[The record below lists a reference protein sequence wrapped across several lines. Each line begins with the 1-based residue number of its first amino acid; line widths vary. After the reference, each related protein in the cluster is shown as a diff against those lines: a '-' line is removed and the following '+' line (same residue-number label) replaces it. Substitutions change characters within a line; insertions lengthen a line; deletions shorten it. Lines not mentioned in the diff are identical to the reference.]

1 MRLTDGTFL
10 GPYQIRSRIGAG
22 GMGEVYRAHD
32 TRVRRDVAIKVSAEK
47 FTNRFEREARAVAA
61 LNHPNICQLY
71 DVGPDYLVM
80 ELVEGSSPKGPLPL
94 DEALRIAC
102 QIADALEAAHEKG
115 IVHRDLKP
123 ENLKIRLDGTVKV
136 LDFGLAKMSSPD
148 DNEQECVRTSS
159 MSLTEVGSVMGS
171 APYMSPEQAQGKPA
185 DKRTDIWAFGVVL
198 YELLT
203 GKRPFTGETAQG
215 TLAMVLTKEPD
226 WARVPANVRPLLRR
240 CLEKDPR
247 RRLRD
252 IGDAIALVND
262 EVSPEGGNRRL
273 LPWAAGVLLAV
284 GAASWF
290 AGRAARS
297 TDSNQ
302 LIRLDAELGS
312 NAVAGPGITI
322 ALSPDGRRIVYP
334 VRTAGTQQMLVTRAL
349 DQARVTPLLGTD
361 GATDPFFS
369 TDSKWVGFA
378 AGGKL
383 RKISVEGGAPVSLC
397 DLLFFRGGSW
407 AEDGS
412 IVAALSSARGL
423 SRIPEA
429 GGEPQRLTKLRQGES
444 NHRWPQVL
452 PGGKKVL
459 FTAATNLGGATLHL
473 LSLETGQ
480 IQDLQIRGSFGR
492 YVPTSGTSGHL
503 LYLVEDALFGVAM
516 DPDTGAI
523 RGAPS
528 PLVENVAYSMLTG
541 GGQFDVSRTGT
552 LAYLRGET
560 AELWTAAWL
569 DATGKITPLL
579 SKPGTYF
586 TPRVS
591 PDGNLLAFAAASRK
605 GSDIYVY
612 DWRSDAMTRLTF
624 NEQANST
631 PVWAPD
637 GKHIAYRA
645 ATSTG
650 ATIKWVRADG
660 AGETVQL
667 LENAAMLDVYAF
679 TPDGK
684 RLAYTE
690 LNSETGGDAWT
701 LPIDTGDPERPR
713 ATKPEL
719 FFRTHASDQVHG
731 FSPNGRWVAYMSNE
745 SGRAEVYVRSFP
757 GPSGMWQISRDG
769 GSLPRW
775 SRNGRELF
783 FEAPDRRIMV
793 AEYVGQGESFAVV
806 GKPRV
811 WADTRPY
818 GPAGIDLSPDGKR
831 FVIFVQSDSAKE
843 NLQATFLMNF
853 FTELRQK
860 LPARRK

>member
-32 TRVRRDVAIKVSAEK
+32 PRVRRDVAIKVSAEK

-148 DNEQECVRTSS
+148 DNEQECVPTSS
-159 MSLTEVGSVMGS
+159 MSLTEAGSVMGS

-203 GKRPFTGETAQG
+203 GKRPFTGETVQG

-262 EVSPEGGNRRL
+262 EVSPGGGNRSL

-290 AGRAARS
+290 AGRAARPIDNS
-297 TDSNQ
+297 Q

-361 GATDPFFS
+361 
-369 TDSKWVGFA
+369 W
-378 AGGKL
+378 
-383 RKISVEGGAPVSLC
+383 RH
-397 DLLFFRGGSW
+397 R
-407 AEDGS
+407 S
-412 IVAALSSARGL
+412 I
-423 SRIPEA
+423 
-429 GGEPQRLTKLRQGES
+429 
-444 NHRWPQVL
+444 
-452 PGGKKVL
+452 
-459 FTAATNLGGATLHL
+459 F
-473 LSLETGQ
+473 
-480 IQDLQIRGSFGR
+480 
-492 YVPTSGTSGHL
+492 
-503 LYLVEDALFGVAM
+503 LY
-516 DPDTGAI
+516 
-523 RGAPS
+523 
-528 PLVENVAYSMLTG
+528 
-541 GGQFDVSRTGT
+541 
-552 LAYLRGET
+552 
-560 AELWTAAWL
+560 
-569 DATGKITPLL
+569 
-579 SKPGTYF
+579 
-586 TPRVS
+586 
-591 PDGNLLAFAAASRK
+591 
-605 GSDIYVY
+605 
-612 DWRSDAMTRLTF
+612 
-624 NEQANST
+624 
-631 PVWAPD
+631 
-637 GKHIAYRA
+637 
-645 ATSTG
+645 
-650 ATIKWVRADG
+650 
-660 AGETVQL
+660 
-667 LENAAMLDVYAF
+667 
-679 TPDGK
+679 
-684 RLAYTE
+684 
-690 LNSETGGDAWT
+690 
-701 LPIDTGDPERPR
+701 
-713 ATKPEL
+713 
-719 FFRTHASDQVHG
+719 
-731 FSPNGRWVAYMSNE
+731 
-745 SGRAEVYVRSFP
+745 
-757 GPSGMWQISRDG
+757 
-769 GSLPRW
+769 
-775 SRNGRELF
+775 
-783 FEAPDRRIMV
+783 
-793 AEYVGQGESFAVV
+793 
-806 GKPRV
+806 
-811 WADTRPY
+811 
-818 GPAGIDLSPDGKR
+818 
-831 FVIFVQSDSAKE
+831 
-843 NLQATFLMNF
+843 
-853 FTELRQK
+853 
-860 LPARRK
+860 